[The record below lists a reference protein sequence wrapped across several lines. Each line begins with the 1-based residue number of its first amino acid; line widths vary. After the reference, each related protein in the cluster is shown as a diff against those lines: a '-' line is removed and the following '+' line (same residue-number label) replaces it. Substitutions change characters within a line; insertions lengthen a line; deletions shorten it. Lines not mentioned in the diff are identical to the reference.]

1 MWYREGTITFTQ
13 GSDALTG
20 TGTFWN
26 VSANGVLPGMI
37 VIGPDNKLHEIK
49 RVINDTSLIL
59 AEPYTG
65 ETQTDVPCRII
76 TTYEGDLTQFSA
88 RFTALMNRMSGDAKA
103 MRSWLTAVDDVTLE
117 REDGTE
123 MTVKPL
129 IQIVDEHNA
138 SQQWFKD
145 NTDAID
151 AAGDKAKAAAASAAA
166 AAESESK
173 ASSKAD
179 ESAASASTA
188 TTKAQ
193 ESATSAA
200 AAALSEQTAL
210 DAATRADSSAASSD
224 SAATR
229 AETAAAKAEEIAVDI
244 GLVDASLT
252 QKGIVKLSNDT
263 DSESESLAATPK
275 AVKAANDNANSRVPA
290 TRKVN
295 GHSLDTDVTIEN
307 VETAN
312 KLKTPVYVCVNLA
325 SKESASFDGSANATP
340 GVSGVLGVENGGTGG
355 TTPEEGR
362 AKLDVPANA
371 DVFLKSDNLQGI
383 ADRAAAWLN
392 VRPIGATPLGGDPVN
407 DYDATT
413 KRWVENY
420 VSGGGGVGPTM
431 NGVQNFGIGEKMLWD
446 SRAFIPAWA
455 VPLDGQLLNRADWP
469 ELWAHAQMH
478 TPIVDSDWLA
488 APSNRGRWSRG
499 DGSTTFRV
507 PDLNGVQEGSIR
519 GLYGRGDGGGYY
531 VPGYIFENGAPNITG
546 STNVSILS
554 GQSAEV
560 GYGQGCIIKGTL
572 KRPAG
577 TTAPGGPYGYT
588 YLAALS
594 VDASLSDKAYGRSPL
609 EVRGNNF
616 AGVWIIRASGGFEA
630 ANTRWSVINED
641 TSEPASGVVAYGGE
655 VISSYKVNGA
665 NFSSASLSA
674 RSFNGT
680 ATARIVAYNDKTGVG
695 SELHFDEKGI
705 LILPKPEGT
714 NINLTVA
721 NSDKAMRIDAYV
733 KGRSFFAYPTSA
745 VGVEAHE
752 ANEIRMQNSGSGMP
766 AGAYVTWLRGNWY
779 DGAWVFGG
787 VRGNS
792 KDLLRAQLN
801 VSSGTGA
808 SASYLFNANG
818 IGQAAQWQS
827 TSDRRVKSLWETIP
841 EPLSVMK
848 SIRGYSWY
856 YEPYGTQGFGFMA
869 DEVEQYFPG
878 AVSESEGFNVEMPD
892 GSTVEKVKSV
902 DTYGIAAAL
911 HHEAILA
918 LMGELESLKTEVAD
932 LKSRLND
939 KESASSSV

>member
-431 NGVQNFGIGEKMLWD
+431 NGVQNFGVGTKTLWD
-446 SRAFIPAWA
+446 SRAFIPGYC
-455 VPLDGQLLNRADWP
+455 VPMDGQLLNRADWP

-478 TPIVDSDWLA
+478 SPISDADWLA
-488 APSNRGRWSRG
+488 DKFKRVSYSTG

-507 PDLNGVQEGSIR
+507 PDLNGVHADSLWA
-519 GLYGRGDGGGYY
+519 LYGRGDSGGRY
-531 VPGYIFENGAPNITG
+531 PTNIALENGAPNIAGWINSMWGGMNPTASG
-546 STNVSILS
+546 AFKETEFTNFPN
-554 GQSAEV
+554 E
-560 GYGQGCIIKGTL
+560 
-572 KRPAG
+572 G
-577 TTAPGGPYGYT
+577 TTVTTPAT
-588 YLAALS
+588 RISSRVLS
-594 VDASLSDKAYGRSPL
+594 FTASNSHPAYGRASD
-609 EVRGNNF
+609 VRPNSF
-616 AGVWIIRASGGFEA
+616 VGVWIVRASGGFEA

-641 TSEPASGVVAYGGE
+641 KSEPGGGVTAYGGE

-680 ATARIVAYNDKTGVG
+680 TTARIVAYNDKTGVG
-695 SELHFDEKGI
+695 SELHFDEKGL
-705 LILPKPEGT
+705 LILPQPKTGD
-714 NINLTVA
+714 INMTVV
-721 NSDKAMRIDAYV
+721 NSDKAMKIDAYV
-733 KGRSFFAYPTSA
+733 KARSVFAYKGSA
-745 VGVEAHE
+745 IGVETYE
-752 ANEIRMQNSGSGMP
+752 SNEIRIQNAPSGQPG
-766 AGAYVTWLRGNWY
+766 GAYINWLRGNWY
-779 DGAWVFGG
+779 GGSWTLGG

-801 VSSGTGA
+801 VSSESGA
-808 SASYLFNANG
+808 AASYLFNVNG
-818 IGQAAQWQS
+818 VGQAAQWQS
-827 TSDRRVKSLWETIP
+827 TSDRRIKSLWETIP
-841 EPLSVMK
+841 DPLNVMK

-869 DEVEQYFPG
+869 DEVEKYFPG
-878 AVSESEGFNVEMPD
+878 AVNESEGFNVDMPD

-911 HHEAILA
+911 HHEAILE
-918 LMGELESLKTEVAD
+918 LMKQVEELKKEIAE

>member
-59 AEPYTG
+59 VEPYTG

-200 AAALSEQTAL
+200 AASQSEQTAL
-210 DAATRADSSAASSD
+210 DAATRAESSAASSD

-263 DSESESLAATPK
+263 GSESESLAATPK

-312 KLKTPVYVCVNLA
+312 KLKMPVYVCVNLA

-355 TTPEEGR
+355 ATPEESR

-407 DYDATT
+407 DFDATT
-413 KRWVENY
+413 KRWVENL
-420 VSGGGGVGPTM
+420 VGAGGGVGPTM
-431 NGVQNFGIGEKMLWD
+431 NGVQNFGIGERTLWD

-455 VPLDGQLLNRADWP
+455 VPADGQLLKRDEWP

-478 TPIVDSDWLA
+478 SPIVDSDWLA
-488 APSNRGRWSRG
+488 APANRGRWSRG
-499 DGSTTFRV
+499 DGSTTFRC
-507 PDLNGVQEGSIR
+507 PDLNGVQDGSII
-519 GLYGRGDGGGYY
+519 GLYGRGDAGGK
-531 VPGYIFENGAPNITG
+531 YIVGSVMENGAPNITG
-546 STNVSILS
+546 STATSSITGYNASAPERGTGFVVPKAVIASQLKWGVSGSAGPTVTYFQELS
-554 GQSAEV
+554 F
-560 GYGQGCIIKGTL
+560 
-572 KRPAG
+572 
-577 TTAPGGPYGYT
+577 
-588 YLAALS
+588 
-594 VDASLSDKAYGRSPL
+594 DASRSNKAYGRGSD
-609 EVRGNNF
+609 VRPNSF
-616 AGVWIIRASGGFEA
+616 VGVWIIRASGGFTA
-630 ANTRWSVINED
+630 ANTQWNVINEREEEAPEGVWSIGGSVRSVHKVKGEETAACAMYVNTMTD
-641 TSEPASGVVAYGGE
+641 SAGYRNARMTFSISNKKGNEYSLIIAENGRISTSSGGFSLNGSVATTGAIITSSVFETNFVNPQTPAIRIAPKEASAAYIQALVAG
-655 VISSYKVNGA
+655 
-665 NFSSASLSA
+665 SAKWYIG
-674 RSFNGT
+674 RPT
-680 ATARIVAYNDKTGVG
+680 ATVDDLVIYNYPLNTQV
-695 SELHFDEKGI
+695 LFQ
-705 LILPKPEGT
+705 T
-714 NINLTVA
+714 NGFRCN
-721 NSDKAMRIDAYV
+721 KAMLATA
-733 KGRSFFAYPTSA
+733 FTP
-745 VGVEAHE
+745 
-752 ANEIRMQNSGSGMP
+752 
-766 AGAYVTWLRGNWY
+766 
-779 DGAWVFGG
+779 
-787 VRGNS
+787 
-792 KDLLRAQLN
+792 
-801 VSSGTGA
+801 
-808 SASYLFNANG
+808 
-818 IGQAAQWQS
+818 
-827 TSDRRVKSLWETIP
+827 TSDRRTKSLIEIIP
-841 EPLSVMK
+841 DPLNVMK
-848 SIRGYSWY
+848 SLRGYSWY
-856 YEPYGTQGFGFMA
+856 YDADGRQGFGFMA
-869 DEVEQYFPG
+869 DEAKQFFKG
-878 AVSESEGFNVEMPD
+878 AVTVSEGKKLMADGTEIEDVE
-892 GSTVEKVKSV
+892 SV